1 MQLGLAEA
9 DHLRSIVLQQVID
22 YLLFGLLVQ
31 SSDIEGNEFE
41 LIPVSSHFSE
51 SSVDFVP
58 STIGECILSVFS
70 VTRLFCIAAS
80 ILLP

>member
-41 LIPVSSHFSE
+41 LIPLSSHFSE
-51 SSVDFVP
+51 ISVDLL
-58 STIGECILSVFS
+58 SCTIGECVLPVFS
-70 VTRLFCIAAS
+70 FTRLISVAVS
-80 ILLP
+80 IFLR

>member
-1 MQLGLAEA
+1 M
-9 DHLRSIVLQQVID
+9 LQQVID

-31 SSDIEGNEFE
+31 SSDVEGNEFE

-58 STIGECILSVFS
+58 STIGECILPVLSVSGLSNSTVFAF
-70 VTRLFCIAAS
+70 LW
-80 ILLP
+80 